1 MQFLTQSPSLHS
13 IQLFWSVISLTFLL
27 CGAGWAAV
35 ARPSQPD
42 RAALKHWSLLSIC
55 LAAGF
60 FTQLWI
66 GFAVASPVEAAI
78 PIACNVFLMCGICQ
92 LRSGLIRFAGRVP
105 ERGSVLVP
113 VGLTL
118 AVGVLAES
126 LSSVRLRIG
135 ANSVLMAVMFIL
147 CSIQVWRVGG
157 AGVGRRAIRALVIA
171 QVLFVAT
178 LIGRVV
184 TVVMAPAGAGVETPP
199 LAWMN
204 FVLGGVVLV
213 VNVMLQIGLVG
224 LLVGRMAGRLERQ
237 AEQDSLTGLLNR
249 HGAQARLEAWAE
261 ACAAASP
268 GEAPLGAIL
277 LIDLDHFKRINDSFG
292 HRAGDAALRH
302 AAERLRA
309 VLDPSVM
316 LARWG
321 GEELLALLPAQ
332 SEPQALGRAESCCA
346 ALREAPLRWNDRPVA
361 LAVSIGVAEWN
372 RRHDDLARVLE
383 RADQAMYA
391 AKRAGR
397 DRACAA
403 RQVLADP
410 VAA

>member
-135 ANSVLMAVMFIL
+135 ANSVLMAVMLIL

-292 HRAGDAALRH
+292 HAVGDEVLRRIGAFLHQRVRAADKAFRI
-302 AAERLRA
+302 
-309 VLDPSVM
+309 
-316 LARWG
+316 G
-321 GEELLALLPAQ
+321 GEEFLLLLYACDTEACRHFAEELRRAIAAQ
-332 SEPQALGRAESCCA
+332 PLVPDCA
-346 ALREAPLRWNDRPVA
+346 VTIS
-361 LAVSIGVAEWN
+361 VGVAT
-372 RRHDDLARVLE
+372 
-383 RADQAMYA
+383 A
-391 AKRAGR
+391 APG
-397 DRACAA
+397 
-403 RQVLADP
+403 
-410 VAA
+410 